1 MSRFFIPLLLAT
13 LVPLFPVSAERNP
26 FGSTVNGPTRDQII
40 PLRLQDIKKPAI
52 SPRDDGTF
60 LLTADQVQLQ
70 GDAVIEHQY
79 GFSSI
84 GYFRKRGHQAAWKL
98 NVPKDG
104 TYIIEVQYSCPQS
117 TKAPASLADIRSGNS
132 ICPWNVVLTGG
143 SWQHFTRRHIGKIQL
158 SAGEQ
163 PFILTH
169 LIDGYLLNIGYFR
182 LIPDPGLE
190 IKPNKMG
197 SFLLLP
203 DTADLTNAAWN
214 SKNIIDAIGSV
225 SWRINSPILQRYSLI
240 VKAATSR
247 DVDIEL
253 SCGSMVSTVSIPSTG
268 GHNNFP
274 EQTIATV
281 TIPAGSS
288 IISLKTKNGVFD
300 IQAVTLQP
308 TGENMDAK
316 IKELEAKPRIGM
328 NKEALDLLWGGSV
341 AKGSQD
347 FLKLHGINEAE
358 TDFYKG
364 IELSCKAYQWTLPD
378 MTVTGVFMDGKCIN
392 LIVKMPNQTF
402 AASKT
407 LLAKLLPGV
416 AFASAP
422 TTTEPPYI
430 VPSKDNTYQF
440 LYWGDCF
447 ELRAPNIVNEARESA
462 EKEFKNTIGKVRL
475 GMSLSQLKEILGE
488 GRPRSD
494 FDAERSGPGDI
505 DQNLYKGITKRCNG
519 NIWGYPEKKDF
530 YITAILF
537 QDKCIEF
544 DISQRGGFTTE
555 EALSLAQTFIP
566 GVQFNVTPARMQP
579 QYAYYSTNYGK
590 GYKMQYRGAFLEL
603 KASALLK
610 ALLLEEL
617 GIVSKKPVLPGAT
630 DSSASPSLKQSSLAL
645 TNLLQKS
652 PLLKNTPIF
661 GKSAEAVDSILGKS
675 EEIDPSLTIQP
686 TRVWKI
692 KNSTFRLTGTFSKKN
707 GKDILNSI
715 SIVDESGAI
724 TPAVALFVARKLIA
738 PYTTPPISSAQMNAA
753 FTLTS
758 SDPQQRF
765 TLEWIPDKNNSG
777 IMRIADKD

>member
-40 PLRLQDIKKPAI
+40 PLQKKDIKTPAI
-52 SPRDDGTF
+52 SPQEDGTF
-60 LLTADQVQLQ
+60 LLTADKAQLR
-70 GDAVIEHQY
+70 GEGTIEHEY
-79 GFSSI
+79 GFPTI
-84 GYFRKRGHQAAWKL
+84 GVFKKRGNQAGWLL
-98 NVPKDG
+98 NIPKDG
-104 TYIIEVQYSCPQS
+104 TYIVEVQYTCPQG
-117 TKAPASLADIRSGNS
+117 THAPSSLVDVRSGDKV
-132 ICPWNVVLTGG
+132 CPWDIVLTGG
-143 SWQHFTRRHIGKIQL
+143 SWQHFVKRHIGKIQL

-163 PFILTH
+163 PFILT
-169 LIDGYLLNIGYFR
+169 LTDNYGINIGNIR

-190 IKPNKMG
+190 VKPDKTG
-197 SFLLLP
+197 TFTLLP
-203 DTADLTNAAWN
+203 ETADLTKASWSS
-214 SKNIIDAIGSV
+214 SKNIIVGTYGIAWIV
-225 SWRINSPILQRYSLI
+225 NSPIPQRYRVILNGAVPSG
-240 VKAATSR
+240 AEF
-247 DVDIEL
+247 EL
-253 SCGSMVSTVSIPSTG
+253 SCASLSTIVNIPSTG
-268 GHNNFP
+268 SWDNFK
-274 EQTIATV
+274 EQTIS
-281 TIPAGSS
+281 TITLPVGPTT
-288 IISLKTKNGVFD
+288 ISLKKKNGGLD
-300 IQAVTLQP
+300 IRSVTLQP
-308 TGENMDAK
+308 TGENLNAK
-316 IKELEAKPRIGM
+316 VKELETKPLIGM
-328 NKEALDLLWGGSV
+328 DKEDMDLLWGGSV

-686 TRVWKI
+686 TRVWEI

-738 PYTTPPISSAQMNAA
+738 PYTTTPISSAQMNAA